1 MLRSVKQLF
10 VCAVWKRYTHI
21 LLRKRYTYLFL
32 TAQPKVSLWVSTML
46 KKSAKQMFVCAV
58 RKRYQS
64 FPHCPTIPHICHFF
78 TRAKFLE
85 NKIYTEKTRK
95 LHSKLPI
102 FRFKSVK
109 IYTGQKKFTRIYSW
123 RSWQIWG
130 MCPTQSFTES
140 EHDAKKW
147 TTIVCICSEEKIYI
161 SFPHCP
167 TQSFIESKYNAKK
180 LTTMFFSY
188 HCQHI
193 HFDVDD
199 NVDNQIGCFSLN
211 RAYAQVYWVV

>member
-10 VCAVWKRYTHI
+10 VHMCSGEQI
-21 LLRKRYTYLFL
+21 YTYF
-32 TAQPKVSLWVSTML
+32 A
-46 KKSAKQMFVCAV
+46 
-58 RKRYQS
+58 
-64 FPHCPTIPHICHFF
+64 
-78 TRAKFLE
+78 
-85 NKIYTEKTRK
+85 
-95 LHSKLPI
+95 
-102 FRFKSVK
+102 
-109 IYTGQKKFTRIYSW
+109 
-123 RSWQIWG
+123 
-130 MCPTQSFTES
+130 
-140 EHDAKKW
+140 
-147 TTIVCICSEEKIYI
+147 EEKIYI

-167 TQSFIESKYNAKK
+167 TQSFTESEYNAKK